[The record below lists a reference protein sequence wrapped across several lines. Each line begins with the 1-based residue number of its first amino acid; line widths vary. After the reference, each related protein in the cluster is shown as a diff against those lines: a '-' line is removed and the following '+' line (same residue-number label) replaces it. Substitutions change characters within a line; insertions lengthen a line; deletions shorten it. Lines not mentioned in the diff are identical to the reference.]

1 VPSSQSSQSVLPD
14 LRQQEPNGSN
24 AAVKE
29 MLKRWTRRV
38 ATSRPVGRLVRHL
51 IYPSLVQTLRDEI
64 RPDMPS
70 PSGLAESLA
79 WKTHSYIVLE
89 EELRPTGVDCS
100 GPVFAHDARTRER
113 LFDLLPEANPPEGDI
128 LEFGV
133 YQGSSLQLF
142 AERFPTRRIYGFD
155 SFEGLPED
163 WANRPK
169 GTFKT
174 PVPELNAPNVTLVK
188 GLFDATVPQF
198 LAEWSGRAAI
208 VHVDCT
214 LYASTM
220 ACLPPVL
227 PRCQK
232 GTILIFDEYYGYP
245 DFTQHEWRAWREL
258 RGKHRIKAP
267 CLVYDARRVAFQITD
282 LGELAGASA

>member
-1 VPSSQSSQSVLPD
+1 VQSSQPVLPD
-14 LRQQEPNGSN
+14 LAHEAPNGSN
-24 AAVKE
+24 GSVKE
-29 MLKRWTRRV
+29 LLKRWTRHV

-51 IYPSLVQTLRDEI
+51 IYPSLVQTLREEI
-64 RPDMPS
+64 QPDMPS
-70 PSGLAESLA
+70 PSGLAELLA

-89 EELRPTGVDCS
+89 EELRPTGMDCS
-100 GPVFAHDARTRER
+100 GPVYSHDARTRDR

-163 WANRPK
+163 WFSRPK

-174 PVPELNAPNVTLVK
+174 ALPVMDSPNITLVQ
-188 GLFDATVPQF
+188 GLFDATVPRF
-198 LAEWSGRAAI
+198 LTEWSGKAAI

-214 LYASTM
+214 LYSSTM
-220 ACLPPVL
+220 ACLPPIL
-227 PRCQK
+227 PRCQV

-258 RGKHRIKAP
+258 RHKYGIKAP

-282 LGELAGASA
+282 LGELAEASA

>member
-1 VPSSQSSQSVLPD
+1 MQSSQPVRPD
-14 LRQQEPNGSN
+14 TPDHEPNGSN
-24 AAVKE
+24 GFVKG
-29 MLKRWTRRV
+29 MLKQWTRRV

-51 IYPSLVQTLRDEI
+51 IYPSLMRDLLDEI
-64 RPDMPS
+64 RADMPS
-70 PSGLAESLA
+70 PSGIAESLA

-89 EELRPTGVDCS
+89 EELRPTGIDCS
-100 GPVFAHDARTRER
+100 GPVYSHNEYTRER
-113 LFDLLPEANPPEGDI
+113 MFDLLPSANPPEGDI

-133 YQGSSLQLF
+133 YRGESLQLF
-142 AERFPTRRIYGFD
+142 AERFPVRRVYGFD
-155 SFEGLPED
+155 SFDGLPED
-163 WANRPK
+163 WFNRPK

-174 PVPELNAPNVTLVK
+174 DVPALSSPNVTLVK

-198 LAEWSGRAAI
+198 LAEWSGKAAI

-220 ACLPPVL
+220 ACLPQVL
-227 PRCQK
+227 PWCQQ

-258 RGKHRIKAP
+258 RHRYGIIAP
-267 CLVYDARRVAFQITD
+267 CLAYDARRVAFQIAD
-282 LGELAGASA
+282 LGALPEARA

>member
-1 VPSSQSSQSVLPD
+1 VQSTQLALPD
-14 LRQQEPNGSN
+14 PPHQGPNGSN
-24 AAVKE
+24 GSVRE
-29 MLKRWTRRV
+29 ILKRWTRRV
-38 ATSRPVGRLVRHL
+38 ATSRPVDRLVRHL

-64 RPDMPS
+64 KPDMPS

-89 EELRPTGVDCS
+89 EELRPTGSDVS
-100 GPVFAHDARTRER
+100 GPVLRHDAYTRER
-113 LFDLLPEANPPEGDI
+113 LFDLLPKANPPEGDI

-155 SFEGLPED
+155 SFDGLPED
-163 WANRPK
+163 WFNRPK

-174 PVPELNAPNVTLVK
+174 PIPVLNLPNVTLVK
-188 GLFDATVPQF
+188 GLFDATVPRF
-198 LAEWSGRAAI
+198 LGEWSGKAAI

-220 ACLPPVL
+220 ACLAPIL
-227 PRCQK
+227 PRCQQ
-232 GTILIFDEYYGYP
+232 GTILVFDEYYSYP

-258 RGKHRIKAP
+258 RHRYGITAP
-267 CLVYDARRVAFQITD
+267 CLAYDARRVAFQITD
-282 LGELAGASA
+282 LGELAEAIT